1 MLANGMH
8 PLIKPLSIVED
19 CRAWQGSGRLG
30 RGRACPCPASHKAGQ
45 GQGIEPPC
53 LQSPPADD

>member
-8 PLIKPLSIVED
+8 LLIKPLSIVED

-30 RGRACPCPASHKAGQ
+30 RGRACPCPASHKAR
-45 GQGIEPPC
+45 QGIEPLY
-53 LQSPPADD
+53 LQSPPAGD

>member
-8 PLIKPLSIVED
+8 LLIKPLSIVED

-30 RGRACPCPASHKAGQ
+30 QGRRR
-45 GQGIEPPC
+45 
-53 LQSPPADD
+53 